1 MLFNNKATMQFA
13 SSIMLKNLSP
23 PASRRVL
30 AAVAL
35 VTFITTSL
43 RAEDVIVT
51 GCIGSSFNGCPP
63 SCPDSLGTTTLSS
76 SASAAIPAGA
86 PRSKTMFGITN
97 TATWAVTPTLGTSP
111 GAYRVYVSKGASV
124 SCSQDI
130 HVRIVATSG
139 CILADTN
146 YVPQTE
152 IDTAA
157 FQQEVSLNVW
167 TPVAVITNS
176 SKTPTI
182 TFSYAS
188 GGYSRWYMD
197 EVRFEKLGN
206 SPATPAKITQLLP
219 GDSLTVAGT
228 GPVSHS
234 FALVSSTS
242 AEKPLDQWMREQTNG
257 SGTGTFLFKVP
268 SGAEKARFFRVITQ

>member
-1 MLFNNKATMQFA
+1 MSYDNKTTMQFA
-13 SSIMLKNLSP
+13 SFIVLKNRLY
-23 PASRRVL
+23 PASRLLL
-30 AAVAL
+30 AALAL
-35 VTFITTSL
+35 LAIITTSL

-51 GCIGSSFNGCPP
+51 GCVGSSFNGCPP

-152 IDTAA
+152 IDTPA
-157 FQQEVSLNVW
+157 FQQAASLNVW

-206 SPATPAKITQLLP
+206 SPATPARITQLLP
-219 GDSLTVAGT
+219 GVSLTVAGT
-228 GPVSHS
+228 GPVSHP
-234 FALVSSTS
+234 FALASSTS
-242 AEKPLDQWMREQTNG
+242 AEKPLDQWTREQTNV
-257 SGTGTFLFKVP
+257 SGTGTFVFKVL
-268 SGAEKARFFRVITQ
+268 SGVEKAKFFRVITQ